1 MPPGAR
7 SSRGVAHRQCSLH
20 CSIGDIVIASA
31 VILCSTWI
39 TSTA

>member
-1 MPPGAR
+1 
-7 SSRGVAHRQCSLH
+7 LH
-20 CSIGDIVIASA
+20 CSIGDIVIAAA